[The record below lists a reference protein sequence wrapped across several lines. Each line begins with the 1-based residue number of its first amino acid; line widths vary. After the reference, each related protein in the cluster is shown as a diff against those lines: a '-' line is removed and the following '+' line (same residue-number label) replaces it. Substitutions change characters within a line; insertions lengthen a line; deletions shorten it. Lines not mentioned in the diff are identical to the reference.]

1 MIAGMT
7 AQLVADALMIATR
20 QPRSLFHTR
29 IEEAIHE
36 RAAAMADSGHHLQHE
51 PTWQHAAIIAE
62 DGDGAPTKF
71 AAVMYD

>member
-1 MIAGMT
+1 
-7 AQLVADALMIATR
+7 
-20 QPRSLFHTR
+20 
-29 IEEAIHE
+29 
-36 RAAAMADSGHHLQHE
+36 MADSGHHLQHE